1 MSKITDWLSRLMG
14 GGASTPLSASPGAST
29 PASPG
34 DDTLQF
40 QPDDVRPTMW
50 GDDISL
56 TLGTLVHDTETRA
69 SGRVQVLTLSH
80 LRSELGDGWQR
91 YQSRVIMM
99 AETTI
104 GRMIGKGNLY
114 IPQDE
119 DTWLLLMPLLKEMEA
134 EQRADEI
141 ARVLGEKLVGA
152 RFEEKEPPLPQTAKV
167 DLSTAMN
174 ADGTFNVEA
183 MKTAVKRSRLLLA
196 AKDAR
201 RPVAELDKNKAKPK
215 AMTTAASASQASL
228 FPRLSVVYRPLWV
241 AEIESYASFAMRA
254 FTDTG
259 DPVFGPNAPA
269 DVQARLNDA
278 TIIDL
283 AKAAFADFTTL
294 THRGLRATYVLPVPF
309 TVMTRQLGAVFLR
322 ALAALPQKE
331 RLMHMRIELV
341 NVPPTTNVQTLIDVR
356 EVFRGRVKDVAFL
369 TELGT
374 LNDKILSLDHISIGA
389 EPKADTLNTDAELA
403 QALGTFR
410 RRVGTRRSY
419 VMGLRSRT
427 HVAMAIHASLD
438 EISGT
443 GLADDIRH
451 LPDRLT
457 VAHKQDLVRGG

>member
-1 MSKITDWLSRLMG
+1 MSKITDWLSRLVG
-14 GGASTPLSASPGAST
+14 GGSSAAQGVPENA
-29 PASPG
+29 AVKAVSPG
-34 DDTLQF
+34 DATLQF

-56 TLGTLVHDTETRA
+56 TLGTLVMDTETRA
-69 SGRVQVLTLSH
+69 SGRVQVLTLAH

-91 YQSRVIMM
+91 YQARVIMM

-119 DTWLLLMPLLKEMEA
+119 DTWLLLMPLLNEFEA

-141 ARVLGEKLVGA
+141 ARVLGEKLLGA

-174 ADGTFNVEA
+174 DDGTFNLEA
-183 MKTAVKRSRLLLA
+183 MKISVKRSRLLLA

-201 RPVAELDKNKAKPK
+201 RPVAELDKNIAKPK

-331 RLMHMRIELV
+331 RLMHMHKRL
-341 NVPPTTNVQTLIDVR
+341 PT
-356 EVFRGRVKDVAFL
+356 
-369 TELGT
+369 
-374 LNDKILSLDHISIGA
+374 IG
-389 EPKADTLNTDAELA
+389 
-403 QALGTFR
+403 
-410 RRVGTRRSY
+410 
-419 VMGLRSRT
+419 
-427 HVAMAIHASLD
+427 
-438 EISGT
+438 
-443 GLADDIRH
+443 
-451 LPDRLT
+451 
-457 VAHKQDLVRGG
+457 